1 MAVIDCVT
9 FFNELD
15 ILEIRL
21 RELYDTVD
29 RFVLVE
35 ATHTHAGQPKPLYFE
50 QHKERFKDWLPKIR
64 HIIVHDLPAG
74 DGLPGTRRREMAQ
87 RNAILRGLF
96 DADDTDV
103 VLISDVDE
111 IPRRSH
117 IPRTLDPG
125 VVAVYDQTL
134 SYYNL
139 NTTCTNAR
147 WRGTRAA
154 PAADVRALSPH
165 VIRYGLGMP
174 DEHYPRYALVEGG
187 GWHLSYFGDVAHI
200 QQKMTSFL
208 HQELIDDTTT
218 DPGTIAER
226 IAAGVDAYGRDDQQF
241 EIGPAADLPVAVL
254 LDPMR
259 WVHLFHPDW
268 RPDFHEDWYSGTQ
281 ALVVAELAR
290 HAPAG
295 GALVEIGCWEGR
307 SAFVIAQ
314 AVAPRTLHCVD
325 HWRGNE
331 AEGDD
336 HPATVA
342 ARERDVYRTFRQNM
356 TRLTAGEFVPIILG
370 WEEWITGWRQGNNP
384 AIAFLHLDAAHDYQS
399 VFDCLEA
406 VKPHLIPGAIL
417 CGDDWYHREVM
428 MAVTDALGERVQ
440 VLGGRL
446 WVYQHD

>member
-21 RELYDTVD
+21 RELAEVVD

-50 QHKERFKDWLPKIR
+50 QNKARFREWLPKIR
-64 HIIVHDLPAG
+64 HIIVHDLPTG
-74 DGLPGTRRREMAQ
+74 NGLPGTRRREMAQ

-96 DADDTDV
+96 DADDHDV
-103 VLISDVDE
+103 ILISDVDE

-134 SYYNL
+134 YYYNL
-139 NTTCTNAR
+139 NTSSTTR

-165 VIRYGLGMP
+165 VIRYGLGVP
-174 DEHYPRYALVEGG
+174 DEHYPHYMLVQNG

-208 HQELIDDTTT
+208 HQELNQPEHT

-226 IAAGVDAYGRDDQQF
+226 VAAGVDAYGRDDQQF
-241 EIGPAADLPVAVL
+241 TIGPAADLPVAVL
-254 LDPMR
+254 LDPMC

-268 RPDFHEDWYSGTQ
+268 RPEFHEDWYSGEQ

-290 HAPAG
+290 HAPDG

-314 AVAPRTLHCVD
+314 AVAPRMLHCVD

-342 ARERDVYRTFRQNM
+342 ARERNVYGAFVHNTTVL
-356 TRLTAGEFVPIILG
+356 TRHNVHEYVAD
-370 WEEWITGWRQGNNP
+370 WQAWITVWDKP
-384 AIAFLHLDAAHDYQS
+384 IAFLHLDAAHDYQS
-399 VFDCLEA
+399 VYDCLEA
-406 VKPHLIPGAIL
+406 VKPHLVPGAIL
-417 CGDDWYHREVM
+417 CGDDAYHADVAR
-428 MAVTDALGERVQ
+428 AVADALGEQVQ

-446 WVYQHD
+446 WVYQHGG